1 MDTIHA
7 IYESQV
13 KPLSVAERLELM
25 RLIMEDLARSAPR
38 WVMDISDIWA
48 EEDLADLSRASLAY
62 ASAAVLEREDNA
74 ETR

>member
-13 KPLSVAERLELM
+13 KPLSVTERLELM
-25 RLIMEDLARSAPR
+25 RLIMEDLTQAAPR
-38 WVMDISDIWA
+38 WVVDISDIWDEA
-48 EEDLADLSRASLAY
+48 DMRDLSRASLAY
-62 ASAAVLEREDNA
+62 ASAALLEGEDDA

>member
-13 KPLSVAERLELM
+13 KPLSVTERLELM
-25 RLIMEDLARSAPR
+25 RLIMEDLAQSAPR
-38 WVMDISDIWA
+38 WVVDISDMWT

-62 ASAAVLEREDNA
+62 GAAAVLEGEGNA
-74 ETR
+74 EAR